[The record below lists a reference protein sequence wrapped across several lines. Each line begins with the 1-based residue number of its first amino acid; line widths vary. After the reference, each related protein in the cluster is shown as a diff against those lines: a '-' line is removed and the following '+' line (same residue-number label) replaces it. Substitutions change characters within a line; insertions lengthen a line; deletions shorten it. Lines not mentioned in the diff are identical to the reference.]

1 MGKRNGGCNKAC
13 RKEKLKLRL
22 WGGEMEVTQEYID
35 CEEVL
40 KRIPHR
46 YPFLLVDY
54 CKDYVEGKSIIGVK
68 CVTFNEPFFQGHFP
82 NRPLMPGVLII
93 EAMAQASA
101 VLMSKTLEVDL
112 SKAGIMF
119 MSVEGAKFRRPVRP
133 GDVLEMNIEVVLA
146 RRNIFKFKGSA
157 KVNGELA
164 CEAEWAAMKVDI

>member
-1 MGKRNGGCNKAC
+1 
-13 RKEKLKLRL
+13 
-22 WGGEMEVTQEYID
+22 
-35 CEEVL
+35 
-40 KRIPHR
+40 
-46 YPFLLVDY
+46 
-54 CKDYVEGKSIIGVK
+54 
-68 CVTFNEPFFQGHFP
+68 
-82 NRPLMPGVLII
+82 
-93 EAMAQASA
+93 MAQASA

-157 KVNGELA
+157 KVSGELA